1 MHARKNP
8 EVSGFIWDR
17 VGGSINFISIITLL
31 PGLAVLAKRA
41 GGCYKW
47 DCDGS
52 DDDAMCGKRE
62 RDLWYCREEDEPE
75 ADRFA
80 LCSEADAC
88 RVYGLSP
95 TSIISAIGTVSG
107 LVCALLMPFVGA
119 VVDYTSQR
127 WQVACATAALLV
139 GSNALQIFLSSGTW
153 FTMVLVQSTVGV
165 GAYMAHQACLLAYV
179 PELSKNQADIPAITG
194 TCKACESAAIILFL
208 IVAIGVGGAVIPE
221 GPSRDVQLARVG
233 QIAAVALGG
242 PLMALGLARYL
253 GKRRALHAL
262 PPGEK
267 LLTVGVRQVARTTL
281 TLGRRFGTLGR
292 FFAGY
297 AFWESATSATTT
309 LTGAYVLEQLGMD
322 GMGFSVIA
330 LEVVVFTIPGAL
342 FSIRVAER
350 GWLSLRASV
359 AGALAVFT
367 VSLLF
372 VFAFIHTRESAP
384 GIFAVCPFIGFS
396 NGWIYPA
403 QRNLLVALMPGGA
416 ETEMM
421 GFFQFSSSIFSW
433 APAVLFLA
441 MSESLGSLRYAILVC
456 PLFWL
461 IGLATLLIGVDV
473 EKGVA
478 EVADTLHLR
487 VHQDDGAADG
497 AADGAGSKPETELV
511 VLSPSPLAS
520 DSPRAL
526 EAQTAVTAAEPE
538 ADA

>member
-1 MHARKNP
+1 MERCCVERFCPLHARKNP

-17 VGGSINFISIITLL
+17 VGGSINFISNT
-31 PGLAVLAKRA
+31 PCSTSRTAAR
-41 GGCYKW
+41 GGCYK

-52 DDDAMCGKRE
+52 DDDDDCGERE

-80 LCSEADAC
+80 LCSEADG

-242 PLMALGLARYL
+242 PLMAPGSRGTSASGARCTRSRPARSCSRSAC
-253 GKRRALHAL
+253 GRSRARRSRSAGASARSAASSRATRSGSRRRA
-262 PPGEK
+262 
-267 LLTVGVRQVARTTL
+267 
-281 TLGRRFGTLGR
+281 RRR
-292 FFAGY
+292 
-297 AFWESATSATTT
+297 
-309 LTGAYVLEQLGMD
+309 
-322 GMGFSVIA
+322 
-330 LEVVVFTIPGAL
+330 
-342 FSIRVAER
+342 R
-350 GWLSLRASV
+350 
-359 AGALAVFT
+359 
-367 VSLLF
+367 
-372 VFAFIHTRESAP
+372 
-384 GIFAVCPFIGFS
+384 
-396 NGWIYPA
+396 
-403 QRNLLVALMPGGA
+403 
-416 ETEMM
+416 
-421 GFFQFSSSIFSW
+421 
-433 APAVLFLA
+433 
-441 MSESLGSLRYAILVC
+441 
-456 PLFWL
+456 
-461 IGLATLLIGVDV
+461 
-473 EKGVA
+473 
-478 EVADTLHLR
+478 
-487 VHQDDGAADG
+487 
-497 AADGAGSKPETELV
+497 
-511 VLSPSPLAS
+511 
-520 DSPRAL
+520 
-526 EAQTAVTAAEPE
+526 
-538 ADA
+538 